1 METLEA
7 INVSIPLWQIVLLG
21 IIALLCILSDRVK
34 MGLLA
39 TFVFV
44 FYWGLVTNF
53 SQDGTSIISFQLF
66 DVLYLFIGLSMSM
79 LFLLVLFFIP
89 NE

>member
-66 DVLYLFIGLSMSM
+66 DVLYLFVGLSMSM

-89 NE
+89 SE

>member
-1 METLEA
+1 METLQSL
-7 INVSIPLWQIVLLG
+7 NVSIPLWQIILLG
-21 IIALLCILSDRVK
+21 IIALLCIISSRIK

-53 SQDGTSIISFQLF
+53 SQDGSTIISFQLF
-66 DVLYLFIGLSMSM
+66 DVLYLFIGLSLSM
-79 LFLLVLFFIP
+79 IFLLVLFFIP

>member
-1 METLEA
+1 METLES
-7 INVSIPLWQIVLLG
+7 INVSIPLWQIILLG
-21 IIALLCILSDRVK
+21 IIALLCIVSSRVK

-53 SQDGTSIISFQLF
+53 AQEGSNIISFQLF
-66 DVLYLFIGLSMSM
+66 DVLYLFIGLSMSL

>member
-1 METLEA
+1 METLQE
-7 INVSIPLWQIVLLG
+7 INVSIPLWQIILLG
-21 IIALLCILSDRVK
+21 IIALLCIISSRIKL
-34 MGLLA
+34 GLLS

-53 SQDGTSIISFQLF
+53 TQDGTTLMSFQLF
-66 DVLYLFIGLSMSM
+66 DVLYLFIGLSMS
-79 LFLLVLFFIP
+79 LIFLLVLFFIP

>member
-66 DVLYLFIGLSMSM
+66 DVLYLFVGLSMSM